1 MIETSSIDSN
11 RVGTAACFYPEFSF
25 PVRNDVSTA
34 FFFFFFFPTNF
45 NLIISRRNN
54 PSILVGRK
62 KNSFLPRL
70 SLSIFHDEI
79 CVRDFCKPI
88 RMLFAAGR
96 RVKKRFVSHPLPST
110 PPVSQISTPRYR
122 GRGNS
127 FVFVILAPNHL
138 SSSSAVNRFSSS
150 SVIEIQRSCLR
161 APEKI
166 REKEKKKRIFVKTG
180 RRRRRRR
187 KVRWKVCGLINRRVV
202 ACSHERTN
210 ERPNRVCKV
219 DIGSRI
225 KHRWQTV
232 PLMRRILEPDRTLLR
247 PFPSNFWIRALNIY
261 RPSYSQIH
269 PPRRSLSL
277 SLSISISV
285 RIKEST
291 NATFT
296 ILHLNKTKQFPGLCS
311 RLKPIQYIYGGGA
324 ATIDRG
330 FDFTPL
336 WYSQIHYSRGW
347 KVWNLACEYL
357 SSVRF

>member
-1 MIETSSIDSN
+1 MVGVGNRSSSDNEIPITSSLENTSMQPARFLFDRFAGDRNLVHRFKPGGYRRLFLPRILVPCEKRRFDS
-11 RVGTAACFYPEFSF
+11 
-25 PVRNDVSTA
+25 
-34 FFFFFFFPTNF
+34 FFFFFFF
-45 NLIISRRNN
+45 LRISILLSRRNN

-150 SVIEIQRSCLR
+150 FVIEIQRSCLR

-225 KHRWQTV
+225 KHR
-232 PLMRRILEPDRTLLR
+232 
-247 PFPSNFWIRALNIY
+247 
-261 RPSYSQIH
+261 
-269 PPRRSLSL
+269 
-277 SLSISISV
+277 
-285 RIKEST
+285 
-291 NATFT
+291 
-296 ILHLNKTKQFPGLCS
+296 
-311 RLKPIQYIYGGGA
+311 
-324 ATIDRG
+324 
-330 FDFTPL
+330 
-336 WYSQIHYSRGW
+336 
-347 KVWNLACEYL
+347 
-357 SSVRF
+357 